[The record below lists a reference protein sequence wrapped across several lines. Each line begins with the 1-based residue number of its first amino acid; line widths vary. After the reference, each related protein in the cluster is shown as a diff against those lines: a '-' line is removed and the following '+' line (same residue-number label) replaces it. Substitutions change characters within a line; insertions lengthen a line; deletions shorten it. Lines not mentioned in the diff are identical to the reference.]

1 MRSGWPAMEAS
12 VTRILLLG
20 TAGADRLAV
29 RKRDEHLAFDIQ
41 GLDGDDTLSGGAQ
54 GDLIVAAA
62 GHDSLSGNAGDDTLD
77 GGAGNDTMRGGSGAD
92 SLSGGSGRDTL
103 SGGDGNDT
111 LDGGANSDRLE
122 GDDGDDS
129 LAGEDGNDALA
140 GEAGRDTLRGGN
152 GDDRL
157 DGGSGDDSLRGGAG
171 EDSVLGGTGGDTIDG
186 GSGDDLL
193 AGHAGNDSI
202 AGGEGADTVEFRGR
216 LNDYR
221 ITLLEDGALEITGL
235 RGSARGDG
243 SDIVRGAET
252 LRFDDAEISGDTSTP
267 FVEITG
273 FAADTGVAGD
283 GITADACPLIRGTAT
298 PGAQVEIYRD
308 GVAVG
313 RVTAEADGSWSIEG
327 GADLADGAYAFT
339 ARAFG
344 GFGQAS
350 ALAGP
355 LGLTIDTTA
364 PEAPSFGLANSSDTG
379 ALGDAETALR
389 FVNLAGVAEAGATV
403 ELLGTGLTAIADAEG
418 DFLFA
423 NIDLAAGINEFE
435 LRITDAAG
443 NVTEASFEIDR
454 LADAVQDPVLA
465 WNDITLEAI
474 RTAGSVTAVA
484 TRVLAMTSAAI
495 IDSLASIEDSQHLLV
510 AFDAPNDIPAGAAI
524 AAAAH
529 KVLSYLYPA
538 QAATF
543 DARLAID
550 LGLYEA
556 GPARDAAVAF
566 GEQVADAVIAIRA
579 GDGWNASVSYPGG
592 TDPGQWRPTPP
603 AFASAHQPH
612 WGDVT
617 PWTMESGDQFRPDG
631 PPALDSA
638 QYAIDFEEV
647 KRLGRVDSTERT
659 ADQTEIAR
667 YWRDQAG
674 TYTPAGR
681 WAQIAGEVLAD
692 HGYSTA
698 SNAWVLGVLNFVQAD
713 GAIAAWDAKYH
724 YGSWRPVTAIREA
737 DLDGNPLTTP
747 DATWTSL
754 LTTPNHPDYLS
765 GHATCSAASA
775 WALTMMLGEIA
786 FSNESV
792 GLPGVTRH
800 FDNFIDAALEAG
812 KSRIYGGIHFDF
824 ANRDGIETGRQVA
837 EHGVARLESEVDSYA
852 PVVLLAAAGP
862 VVAEAPVLD
871 GFAFDN
877 RLGLGVVQA
886 SLNGGA
892 EVDLAVDAA
901 GRFEADLAALFGPLA
916 DGAYTLAL
924 SAEDAA
930 GNVSAPVV
938 YAFTVDSLF
947 GG

>member
-1 MRSGWPAMEAS
+1 M
-12 VTRILLLG
+12 TRIVLLG
-20 TAGADRLAV
+20 TAGADRLVV
-29 RKRDEHLAFDIQ
+29 RKKDEHLAFDIY
-41 GLDGDDTLSGGAQ
+41 GLEGDDTLGGGARA
-54 GDLIVAAA
+54 DLILAAA
-62 GHDSLSGNAGDDTLD
+62 GHDSISGNAGDDTLD

-92 SLSGGSGRDTL
+92 SMFGGTGRDTL

-122 GDDGDDS
+122 GDNGDDS
-129 LAGEDGNDALA
+129 LAGEDGNDALNGGNGA
-140 GEAGRDTLRGGN
+140 DTLRGGN

-157 DGGSGDDSLRGGAG
+157 SGGNGDDSLRGGAG
-171 EDSVLGGTGGDTIDG
+171 EDSVTGGAGHDSLVG
-186 GSGDDLL
+186 GSGDDEL
-193 AGHAGNDSI
+193 AGNAGNDSI
-202 AGGEGADTVEFRGR
+202 AGGEGIDVAEFRGK

-221 ITLLEDGALEITGL
+221 ITLLEDGALEVRGI
-235 RGSARGDG
+235 RGSGRGDG
-243 SDIVRGAET
+243 TDIIREVER
-252 LRFDDAEISGDTSTP
+252 LRFKDAEISGDTTTP
-267 FVEITG
+267 VVEIAG
-273 FAADTGVAGD
+273 FANDTGVLGD
-283 GITADACPLIRGTAT
+283 GITADGCPLISGTAT
-298 PGAQVEIYRD
+298 PGAEVELYRD

-313 RVTAEADGSWSIEG
+313 RVTADSNGQWSIEDDAG
-327 GADLADGAYAFT
+327 LADGAYAYT

-344 GFGQAS
+344 NFGVAS

-355 LGLTIDTTA
+355 LGVTIDTTA
-364 PEAPSFGLANSSDTG
+364 PDAPSFRLANSSDTG
-379 ALGDAETALR
+379 VLGDAETALR
-389 FVNLAGVAEAGATV
+389 FVNLTGVAEAGATV
-403 ELLGTGLTAIADAEG
+403 ELLGSGLTAIADAEG

-443 NVTEASFEIDR
+443 NLTEASFEIER

-474 RTAGSVTAVA
+474 RINGSVTAIA

-495 IDSLASIEDSQHLLV
+495 IDTLASIEDSQHLLV
-510 AFDAPNDIPAGAAI
+510 ALEAPNDIPAGAAI

-603 AFASAHQPH
+603 AFASAHQPQ

-617 PWTMESGDQFRPDG
+617 PWTMDAGDQFRPDG
-631 PPALDSA
+631 PPALDSE
-638 QYAIDFEEV
+638 QYAIDFDEV

-659 ADQTEIAR
+659 EEQTEIAR

-692 HGYSTA
+692 GGYSTA
-698 SNAWVLGVLNFVQAD
+698 TNAWVLGVLNFVQAD

-724 YGSWRPVTAIREA
+724 YGSWRPITAIREA
-737 DLDGNPLTTP
+737 DLDGNPLTSP
-747 DATWTSL
+747 DLTWTSL

-765 GHATCSAASA
+765 GHATCSSSSA
-775 WALTMMLGEIA
+775 YALTMMLGEIA

-800 FDNFIDAALEAG
+800 FDNFVDAALEAG

-824 ANRDGIETGRQVA
+824 ANRDGIETGRLIA
-837 EHGVARLESEVDSYA
+837 EHGVARLESAADSYA
-852 PVVLLAAAGP
+852 PVVLLATGGA
-862 VVAEAPVLD
+862 VVAAAPVLD

-886 SLNGGA
+886 SLNGG
-892 EVDLAVDAA
+892 VAVEITVGAD
-901 GRFEADLAALFGPLA
+901 GRFEADLAALFGALA
-916 DGAYTLAL
+916 DGAHELAL

-938 YAFTVDSLF
+938 YAFTIDSLF